1 MPQFDFTTYLSQIFW
16 FGLCF
21 AVLFLSA
28 HYLILPR
35 IREIIKKR
43 SKLIETD
50 QNLASEISIKT
61 EEINKE
67 AEMNLQQANLQ
78 YQNKIAEILK
88 TNQQIRDKKIS
99 ELKENLEQKV
109 SKSRAEIKEFIEN
122 SKTNNTKIINSIIE
136 IIKNKITQ

>member
-21 AVLFLSA
+21 AILFLSA

>member
-21 AVLFLSA
+21 AILFFSA

-35 IREIIKKR
+35 IREIIEKR
-43 SKLIETD
+43 TKLIETD

-88 TNQQIRDKKIS
+88 INQQIRDKKIS

>member
-21 AVLFLSA
+21 AILFLSA

-35 IREIIKKR
+35 IREIIEKR

-109 SKSRAEIKEFIEN
+109 NKSRAEIKEFIEN